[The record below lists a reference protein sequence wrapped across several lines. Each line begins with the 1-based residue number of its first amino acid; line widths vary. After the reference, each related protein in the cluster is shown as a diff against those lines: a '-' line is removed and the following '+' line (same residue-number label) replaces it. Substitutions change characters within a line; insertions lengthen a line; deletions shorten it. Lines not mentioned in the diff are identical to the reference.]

1 MLANQADA
9 DLKARSLSISP
20 WLRAEGTVDRP
31 LNYTGLNLD
40 VALRGPD
47 LQMLGAALQL
57 PLPATPP
64 YMLTGKLTHQDEY
77 ERWNL
82 VTVRAPSAAATSRAT
97 SAWSSTPCAR
107 RSSPNS
113 SRTYSTSTTSGSRSA
128 HRPTRNRAKPH
139 PRGRRTSRLVK
150 KPLARSPVA

>member
-77 ERWNL
+77 ERWKPGARR
-82 VTVRAPSAAATSRAT
+82 RAPDDRRQ
-97 SAWSSTPCAR
+97 TPVGHTRLR
-107 RSSPNS
+107 RL
-113 SRTYSTSTTSGSRSA
+113 RG
-128 HRPTRNRAKPH
+128 
-139 PRGRRTSRLVK
+139 RGRRTARHATGRNRI
-150 KPLARSPVA
+150 PAAGALAGW